1 MDDFNGAD
9 YLIANEAIEVHP
21 VIPMPPPISPEV
33 ILRLQAQAD
42 ESMRLQASLNVA
54 LQSVEDIT
62 AEKNAI
68 SNDKAETERLLQ
80 ETQLSLQ
87 TQTEENA
94 ILVQQQDELNQRLQ
108 ALTTERDAALYRNDD
123 DSRLLSETRELL
135 QAEIQLK
142 EELTQQLDIAT
153 SRELKVTL
161 ERDSAIVRENSLE
174 AQLGPLREQIIKL
187 SNQKQEKNKLL
198 RDLDAKRRR
207 PPKSPPKFFLMIK
220 LRSNSFTFLS

>member
-21 VIPMPPPISPEV
+21 VIPMPPPVSAEV

-54 LQSVEDIT
+54 LQSVEDIS

-135 QAEIQLK
+135 QAE
-142 EELTQQLDIAT
+142 TRPRVAWCDRA
-153 SRELKVTL
+153 
-161 ERDSAIVRENSLE
+161 VRWPCL
-174 AQLGPLREQIIKL
+174 
-187 SNQKQEKNKLL
+187 
-198 RDLDAKRRR
+198 
-207 PPKSPPKFFLMIK
+207 
-220 LRSNSFTFLS
+220 